1 MKLNEGAPDRLI
13 RAMLALVLLALG
25 IGGVLSGVV
34 ATISIVIGAILGLT
48 ALIGFCPMYALLK
61 TNTLE

>member
-61 TNTLE
+61 TNTLD